1 MMKRNLKYM
10 ALVLSGSL
18 LLGGCG
24 AGNKQTDKVEF
35 PFPENTIPA
44 QTSNTEDN
52 SAEKE
57 SAEKNPG
64 NNKSEQDES
73 DTTQGA
79 ENNGSSALGE
89 IIEGS
94 APEVSIVEDKKVWS
108 TEDKS
113 TQLLEVRKSI
123 VTIENSGFDALQSA
137 LQERWNGITGDYQ
150 ENIDMAREDYNG
162 RAEEDKMFFGGYTI
176 TEQPQLARSDS
187 SVISFRVFH
196 GDYSGGAHDNYVY
209 GGVTFDVKTGKE
221 LQLVDILNNPEGF
234 YDEAAKYL
242 ANRLEED
249 YNDMLFA
256 DYKDYVAGTFGEDR
270 EVNWYFNAAGIAIS
284 YSPYEIGPYA
294 AGTIEVTL
302 PYSEFSQY
310 IKEEYWAPHSSVVA
324 KVPLN
329 NNISGLIGESGTL
342 KLEAV
347 KNEYE
352 LYEVTVVSEN
362 ASEEIGSFGY
372 FGDAYVIR
380 REDGRSFLLTSSDY
394 MSDDFVMNVYEVTNG
409 GLQKCDELS
418 GAQFG
423 SSGIGTNKVSC
434 TVRLNVLGSYWGE
447 MVYQLDSNGQLSQV
461 DEIFNI
467 QEGSS
472 MTVMKELPVVLE
484 GAESESKVAV
494 GRKLN
499 ITGTDNNGTAY
510 FRLDNGEKGKILY
523 TRDEETNQIFID
535 GESENAYFDMVPY
548 AG

>member
-1 MMKRNLKYM
+1 
-10 ALVLSGSL
+10 
-18 LLGGCG
+18 
-24 AGNKQTDKVEF
+24 
-35 PFPENTIPA
+35 
-44 QTSNTEDN
+44 
-52 SAEKE
+52 
-57 SAEKNPG
+57 
-64 NNKSEQDES
+64 
-73 DTTQGA
+73 
-79 ENNGSSALGE
+79 
-89 IIEGS
+89 
-94 APEVSIVEDKKVWS
+94 
-108 TEDKS
+108 
-113 TQLLEVRKSI
+113 
-123 VTIENSGFDALQSA
+123 
-137 LQERWNGITGDYQ
+137 
-150 ENIDMAREDYNG
+150 
-162 RAEEDKMFFGGYTI
+162 
-176 TEQPQLARSDS
+176 
-187 SVISFRVFH
+187 
-196 GDYSGGAHDNYVY
+196 
-209 GGVTFDVKTGKE
+209 
-221 LQLVDILNNPEGF
+221 
-234 YDEAAKYL
+234 
-242 ANRLEED
+242 
-249 YNDMLFA
+249 MLFA

-423 SSGIGTNKVSC
+423 SSGMGTDKVSC